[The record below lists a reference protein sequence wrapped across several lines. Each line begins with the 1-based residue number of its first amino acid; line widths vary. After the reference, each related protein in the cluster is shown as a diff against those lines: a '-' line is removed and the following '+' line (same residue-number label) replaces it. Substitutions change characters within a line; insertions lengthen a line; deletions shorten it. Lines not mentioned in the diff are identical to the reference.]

1 MHVCIIP
8 TQAAQGSEFQ
18 LMALKNTRIGSW
30 SEAQEEKRQE
40 LKDKLYEFK
49 RHPERRVKFL
59 TELQQKRYG

>member
-1 MHVCIIP
+1 
-8 TQAAQGSEFQ
+8 
-18 LMALKNTRIGSW
+18 MALKNTRIGSW